1 MGSVSVGGN
10 AKFYMSIHCLKIAFI
25 LFDLKKKNSYFEAS
39 ILHLSGSYNGT
50 EVCCKEQN
58 LISEA

>member
-10 AKFYMSIHCLKIAFI
+10 AKFYISIHCLKIAFI
-25 LFDLKKKNSYFEAS
+25 LFDFNPPPFSYFEAS
-39 ILHLSGSYNGT
+39 ILYLIGLYNGR

-58 LISEA
+58 